1 MEELDYRVWHIES
14 QEMYRAIGAYITD
27 LKDGRDIVIKV
38 EYSDDDDGA
47 LVFPYEECLLLRFS
61 GDTDSKNNKIYEG
74 DIIETNDGRENVVS
88 YDEYIDTHED
98 YPKTHLGWTVGEKTL
113 IDAVNDFDGKV
124 ISNIYKRQENI

>member
-27 LKDGRDIVIKV
+27 LKEGKDIVIKV
-38 EYSDDDDGA
+38 EYNDDDGA

-61 GDTDSKNNKIYEG
+61 GVTDSKNNKIYEG

-124 ISNIYKRQENI
+124 TSNIYIRQENI

>member
-1 MEELDYRVWHIES
+1 MEELDYRVWHVES
-14 QEMYRAIGAYITD
+14 QEMYKAIGAYITD
-27 LKDGRDIVIKV
+27 IKDGRDIVIKV
-38 EYSDDDDGA
+38 EYNDDDDGA

-61 GDTDSKNNKIYEG
+61 GVTDSKNNKIYEG

-124 ISNIYKRQENI
+124 ISNIYTRQEDL

>member
-1 MEELDYRVWHIES
+1 MEELDYRVWHVES
-14 QEMYRAIGAYITD
+14 QEMYKAIGAYITD
-27 LKDGRDIVIKV
+27 IKDGRDIVIKV
-38 EYSDDDDGA
+38 EYNDGA

-61 GDTDSKNNKIYEG
+61 GVTDSKNNKIYEG

-124 ISNIYKRQENI
+124 ISSIYTRQENI

>member
-14 QEMYRAIGAYITD
+14 QEMYRAIGAYIAD
-27 LKDGRDIVIKV
+27 IKEGKDIVIEV
-38 EYSDDDDGA
+38 EYNDEA

-61 GDTDSKNNKIYEG
+61 GVTDSKNNKIYEG
-74 DIIETNDGRENVVS
+74 DIIKTNNGREDVVS

-124 ISNIYKRQENI
+124 ISNIYTRQEDL

>member
-14 QEMYRAIGAYITD
+14 QEMYKAIGAYITD

-61 GDTDSKNNKIYEG
+61 GVTDSKNNKIYEG

-113 IDAVNDFDGKV
+113 IDAINDFDGKV
-124 ISNIYKRQENI
+124 ISSIYTRQENI

>member
-27 LKDGRDIVIKV
+27 LKEGKDIVIKV
-38 EYSDDDDGA
+38 EYNDDDDGA

-61 GDTDSKNNKIYEG
+61 GVTDSKNNKIYEG

-113 IDAVNDFDGKV
+113 IDAVIDNEGKV
-124 ISNIYKRQENI
+124 IGNIYEDDFSK

>member
-14 QEMYRAIGAYITD
+14 QEMYRAIGAYMTKLD
-27 LKDGRDIVIKV
+27 DGKDIVIKV
-38 EYSDDDDGA
+38 EYNDDDDGA

-61 GDTDSKNNKIYEG
+61 GVTDSKNNKIYEG

-88 YDEYIDTHED
+88 YDEYIDTNED

-113 IDAVNDFDGKV
+113 IDSVNDFNGKV
-124 ISNIYKRQENI
+124 ISNIYTRQEDI

>member
-14 QEMYRAIGAYITD
+14 QEMYRAIGAYIAD
-27 LKDGRDIVIKV
+27 LKEGKDIVIEV
-38 EYSDDDDGA
+38 EYNDEA

-61 GDTDSKNNKIYEG
+61 GVTDSKNNKIYEG

-124 ISNIYKRQENI
+124 ISSIYTRQENI

>member
-38 EYSDDDDGA
+38 EYSDEA

-61 GDTDSKNNKIYEG
+61 GVTDSKNNKIYEG

-113 IDAVNDFDGKV
+113 IDAVNDFNGKV
-124 ISNIYKRQENI
+124 ISNIYTRQEDI

>member
-1 MEELDYRVWHIES
+1 MEELDYRVWHVES

-27 LKDGRDIVIKV
+27 LKEGKDIVIKV
-38 EYSDDDDGA
+38 EYNDDDDGA

-61 GDTDSKNNKIYEG
+61 GVTDSKNNKIYEG

-124 ISNIYKRQENI
+124 ISSIYTRQENI

>member
-1 MEELDYRVWHIES
+1 MEELDYRVWHVES

-27 LKDGRDIVIKV
+27 LKDGRYIVIKV
-38 EYSDDDDGA
+38 EYNDDDDGA

-61 GDTDSKNNKIYEG
+61 GVTDSKNNKIYEG

-113 IDAVNDFDGKV
+113 IDAINDFDGKV
-124 ISNIYKRQENI
+124 ISSIYTRQEDF

>member
-1 MEELDYRVWHIES
+1 MEELDYRVWHVES

-27 LKDGRDIVIKV
+27 LKEGKDIVIEV
-38 EYSDDDDGA
+38 EYNDEA

-61 GDTDSKNNKIYEG
+61 GVTDSKNNKIYEG

-88 YDEYIDTHED
+88 YDEYIDTHDD

-113 IDAVNDFDGKV
+113 IDAIVDNEGKV
-124 ISNIYKRQENI
+124 IGNIYEDDFSK

>member
-27 LKDGRDIVIKV
+27 IKDGRDIVIKV
-38 EYSDDDDGA
+38 EYNDDDDGA

-61 GDTDSKNNKIYEG
+61 GVTDSKNNKIYEG

-124 ISNIYKRQENI
+124 ISSIYTRQENI

>member
-14 QEMYRAIGAYITD
+14 QEMYRAIGAYIAD
-27 LKDGRDIVIKV
+27 IKEGKDIVIEV
-38 EYSDDDDGA
+38 EYNDEA

-61 GDTDSKNNKIYEG
+61 GVTDSKNNKIYEG

-113 IDAVNDFDGKV
+113 IDAVNDFNGKV
-124 ISNIYKRQENI
+124 ISNIYTRQENI

>member
-1 MEELDYRVWHIES
+1 MEELDYRVWHVES
-14 QEMYRAIGAYITD
+14 KEMYRAIGAYIAD
-27 LKDGRDIVIKV
+27 LKEGKDIVIKV
-38 EYSDDDDGA
+38 EYNDDDGA

-61 GDTDSKNNKIYEG
+61 GVTDSKNNKIYEG

>member
-14 QEMYRAIGAYITD
+14 QEMYRAIGAYIAD
-27 LKDGRDIVIKV
+27 LKEGKDIVIEV
-38 EYSDDDDGA
+38 EYNDEA

-61 GDTDSKNNKIYEG
+61 GVIDSKNNKIYEG

-124 ISNIYKRQENI
+124 TSNIYIRQENI

>member
-38 EYSDDDDGA
+38 EYNDDDDGA

-61 GDTDSKNNKIYEG
+61 GVTDSKNNKIYEG

-124 ISNIYKRQENI
+124 ISSIYIRQENI

>member
-38 EYSDDDDGA
+38 EYNDDDDGA

-61 GDTDSKNNKIYEG
+61 GVTDSKNNKIYEG

-113 IDAVNDFDGKV
+113 IDAINDFDGKV
-124 ISNIYKRQENI
+124 ISSIYTRQEGF

>member
-14 QEMYRAIGAYITD
+14 QEMYRAIGAYIAD
-27 LKDGRDIVIKV
+27 LKEGKDIVIEV
-38 EYSDDDDGA
+38 EYNDEA

-61 GDTDSKNNKIYEG
+61 GVIDSKNNKIYEG

-124 ISNIYKRQENI
+124 ISSIYTRQENI

>member
-38 EYSDDDDGA
+38 EYNDDDDGA

-61 GDTDSKNNKIYEG
+61 GVIDSKNNKIYEG
-74 DIIETNDGRENVVS
+74 DIIETNDGRGNVVS

-124 ISNIYKRQENI
+124 ISSIYTRQEDF

>member
-27 LKDGRDIVIKV
+27 LKEGKDIVIKV
-38 EYSDDDDGA
+38 EHNDDDDGA

-61 GDTDSKNNKIYEG
+61 GVTDSKNNKIYEG

-113 IDAVNDFDGKV
+113 IDSVNDFDGKV
-124 ISNIYKRQENI
+124 ISSIYTRQEDF